1 MAKKYALFLGCI
13 APLRYPG
20 IEKSTREVFK
30 ALGIKLVD
38 IKGANCCPA
47 PGVIK
52 SFSRATWLAA
62 AARNLA
68 LAEKQK
74 LDIVTI
80 CNGCYGSLFDAAHEL
95 HENKELLAEV
105 NVILAKVGLKY
116 SGNTKVLHF
125 AEVLYKDVGIEKIKK
140 KVKKPAEYNVAAF
153 YGCHFLKPSKLKQ
166 LDDSENPKI
175 LDELVEAVGAKSVLR
190 KSKTKP
196 ICCGAGGGV
205 RSQFGDTAIRFTNT
219 NLEIMKNAGAEM
231 IVDVCPFC
239 HLQFDASQK
248 DSAYSFPVLHLSQ
261 LYGIAMGM
269 DAKNLGVGAHIT
281 PVKLQNG
288 KIITNKN

>member
-1 MAKKYALFLGCI
+1 MTKYAFFLGCI

-30 ALGIKLVD
+30 ALGVELVD
-38 IKGANCCPA
+38 LEGANCCPA

-52 SFSRATWLAA
+52 SFSKATWLAA

-68 LAEKQK
+68 LAEKAG

-95 HENKELLAEV
+95 HEDKNMLAEV
-105 NVILAKVGLKY
+105 NKILAEIGLKY
-116 SGNTKVLHF
+116 SGETKVRHF
-125 AEVLYKDVGIEKIKK
+125 AEVLYNDVGIEKIKK
-140 KVKKPAEYNVAAF
+140 IVKKPADYKVAAF

-166 LDDSENPKI
+166 VDDSENPHI
-175 LDELVEAVGAKSVLR
+175 LDDLIEAVGAESTLR
-190 KSKTKP
+190 KKKAKTM
-196 ICCGAGGGV
+196 CCGAGGGL
-205 RSQFGDTAIRFTNT
+205 RSQFGETALKFTKA
-219 NLEIMKNAGAEM
+219 NLEIMKNAEAEM

-239 HLQFDASQK
+239 HLQFDAGQK
-248 DSAYSFPVLHLSQ
+248 DSGFAIPVLHLSQ

-269 DAKNLGVGAHIT
+269 NAKDLGVTAHIT
-281 PVKLQNG
+281 PVKL
-288 KIITNKN
+288 